1 MPKSEIIYDKDD
13 DDFIQE
19 VLAHDS
25 LQDESNKQGST
36 KTVYLPARP
45 PFPEEDEKIQKDL
58 SKMAK
63 EGEVEEIK
71 AELESLAPERLNKVL
86 NKLNGV
92 TTPPLHTSAK
102 YLQYAI
108 MEILLKFGADINMI
122 DHTGWS
128 PFHYFARSHIS
139 FHDFFL
145 FLDNKSFLL

>member
-19 VLAHDS
+19 VLAHDA
-25 LQDESNKQGST
+25 LNVQDESNKSGST

-63 EGEVEEIK
+63 EGEIEEIK

-92 TTPPLHTSAK
+92 TTPPLHTAAK
-102 YLQYAI
+102 FLQYSI
-108 MEILLKFGADINMI
+108 MKILLKFGADINMI

-128 PFHYFARSHIS
+128 PFHYFARSCHNS
-139 FHDFFL
+139 FHNFFI
-145 FLDNKSFLL
+145 S